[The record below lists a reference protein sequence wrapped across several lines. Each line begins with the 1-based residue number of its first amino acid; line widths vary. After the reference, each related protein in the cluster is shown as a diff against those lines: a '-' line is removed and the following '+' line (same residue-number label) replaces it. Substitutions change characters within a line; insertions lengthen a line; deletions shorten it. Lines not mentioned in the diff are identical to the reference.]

1 MARKE
6 LTSGS
11 TQAGLPS
18 GWKMV
23 RFGDVVWEYTNH
35 ERNPIEQGLERFVG
49 LEHLDPHALKISRWG
64 KISDGTTFT
73 KRFDVGH
80 VLFGK
85 RRAYQRKAAVADF
98 EGLCSSD
105 ILVFQANPD
114 QLLPGLLPFLV
125 HTDAFFN
132 HALGTSSGSLSPRT
146 KWRELAEFTF
156 PLPPLER
163 QWEMLELFQ
172 TFELAL
178 DENARAIKCAEN
190 LRFSL
195 MNELLLNGLTGDR
208 SKETSSEKPSEFW
221 TIKEISELGYSDSPV
236 VQTGPFGSIL
246 KPHEFTKSGTPVL
259 NIGNV
264 QYGYM
269 VLDSLDYV
277 SLEKA
282 EKLNKY
288 RVQIG
293 DLLFSRM
300 ASVGRTAEVQQ
311 ECDGWIMSYHLMRL
325 RLNPQKFIPR
335 LLMYFLIYSKEV
347 VSQIEQES
355 FGSTRSGINT
365 SILEKIRIPCPS
377 IDEQKKIVSVLS
389 DIDESVNSLI
399 LHKKT
404 LENLKT
410 ETVNSILS
418 NSDTFSVKEILKD
431 FYTQS
436 SNLET
441 VHA

>member
-1 MARKE
+1 
-6 LTSGS
+6 
-11 TQAGLPS
+11 
-18 GWKMV
+18 
-23 RFGDVVWEYTNH
+23 
-35 ERNPIEQGLERFVG
+35 
-49 LEHLDPHALKISRWG
+49 
-64 KISDGTTFT
+64 
-73 KRFDVGH
+73 
-80 VLFGK
+80 
-85 RRAYQRKAAVADF
+85 
-98 EGLCSSD
+98 
-105 ILVFQANPD
+105 
-114 QLLPGLLPFLV
+114 
-125 HTDAFFN
+125 
-132 HALGTSSGSLSPRT
+132 
-146 KWRELAEFTF
+146 
-156 PLPPLER
+156 
-163 QWEMLELFQ
+163 
-172 TFELAL
+172 
-178 DENARAIKCAEN
+178 
-190 LRFSL
+190 
-195 MNELLLNGLTGDR
+195 
-208 SKETSSEKPSEFW
+208 
-221 TIKEISELGYSDSPV
+221 
-236 VQTGPFGSIL
+236 
-246 KPHEFTKSGTPVL
+246 
-259 NIGNV
+259 
-264 QYGYM
+264 M